1 MTPASPFT
9 RRSAVIALAAGLA
22 GCATTRRPRAPG
34 ETAWA
39 GRLALRVDSA
49 PPQAFSAL
57 FDLRGS
63 ADTGELQLTSALGQT
78 LATVRWSAQGAE
90 LQRGN
95 HTTRRD
101 SLDALTTELSG
112 APLPVLA
119 MFDWLAGR
127 DAPASGWRVDLSQHA
142 SGRLVARREQ
152 PQPSA
157 ELRLVFEQP

>member
-1 MTPASPFT
+1 VRPHPLPT
-9 RRSAVIALAAGLA
+9 RRIALIGLAAALA
-22 GCATTRRPRAPG
+22 GCATSRLPRAPG
-34 ETAWA
+34 EAAWF
-39 GRLALRVDSA
+39 GRLALRVDST

-63 ADTGELQLTSALGQT
+63 ANAGELQLSSALGQT
-78 LATVRWSAQGAE
+78 LATVRWSARGVE

-95 HTTRRD
+95 ETTRRD
-101 SLDALTTELSG
+101 SLDALTEELCG

-127 DAPASGWRVDLSQHA
+127 DAAAGGWRADLSGHA

-152 PQPSA
+152 PLPSA

>member
-1 MTPASPFT
+1 MSLRAPLT
-9 RRSAVIALAAGLA
+9 RRTAVIALVAGLA
-22 GCATTRRPRAPG
+22 GCATPRPRLPG
-34 ETAWA
+34 EAAWS
-39 GRLALRVDSA
+39 GRLALRVDST

-63 ADTGELQLTSALGQT
+63 AARGELQLSSALGQT

-90 LQRGN
+90 LQRGSD
-95 HTTRRD
+95 TTRRD

-119 MFDWLAGR
+119 MFDWLQGR
-127 DAPASGWRVDLSQHA
+127 DAPAGGWRVDLSAHA
-142 SGRLVARREQ
+142 NGRLVARREQ
-152 PQPSA
+152 PLPSA

>member
-1 MTPASPFT
+1 MTPGPLPT
-9 RRSAVIALAAGLA
+9 RRLALIALAAGLA
-22 GCATTRRPRAPG
+22 GCAATRPPRRPG
-34 ETAWA
+34 EAAWS
-39 GRLALRVDSA
+39 GRLALRVDSQ

-63 ADTGELQLTSALGQT
+63 ASAGELHLSSALGQT

-95 HTTRRD
+95 ETTRRD
-101 SLDALTTELSG
+101 SLDALTAELSG

-127 DAPASGWRVDLSQHA
+127 EAPAGGWRADLSQHGN
-142 SGRLVARREQ
+142 GRLVARREQ
-152 PQPSA
+152 PLPSA

>member
-1 MTPASPFT
+1 MTPGLALT
-9 RRSAVIALAAGLA
+9 RRSAAIALAAGLV
-22 GCATTRRPRAPG
+22 GCATPRRPRAPG
-34 ETAWA
+34 ELAWS
-39 GRLALRVDSA
+39 GRLALRVDST

-63 ADTGELQLTSALGQT
+63 ADTGELQLSSALGQT

-95 HTTRRD
+95 DTTRRD
-101 SLDALTTELSG
+101 SLDALTTEFSG

-127 DAPASGWRVDLSQHA
+127 DAPAGGWRVDLSQHA
-142 SGRLVARREQ
+142 DGRLVARRER

>member
-1 MTPASPFT
+1 M
-9 RRSAVIALAAGLA
+9 IALAAGLA
-22 GCATTRRPRAPG
+22 GCATPRRPNAPG

-57 FDLRGS
+57 FDLRGRPD
-63 ADTGELQLTSALGQT
+63 AGELQLTSALGQT

-90 LQRGN
+90 LQRGKD
-95 HTTRRD
+95 TTRRD
-101 SLDALTTELSG
+101 SLDALTAELSG

-127 DAPASGWRVDLSQHA
+127 DAPAGGWRVDLSQHA
-142 SGRLVARREQ
+142 NGRLVARREQ

>member
-1 MTPASPFT
+1 M
-9 RRSAVIALAAGLA
+9 VALAAALA
-22 GCATTRRPRAPG
+22 GCATPRRPRAPG
-34 ETAWA
+34 ETAWT

-78 LATVRWSAQGAE
+78 LATVRWSALGAE

-101 SLDALTTELSG
+101 SLDALTAELSG

-127 DAPASGWRVDLSQHA
+127 DAAAGGWRVDLSQHA

>member
-1 MTPASPFT
+1 MSLRAPLT
-9 RRSAVIALAAGLA
+9 RRTAVIALAAGLA
-22 GCATTRRPRAPG
+22 GCATPRPRLPG
-34 ETAWA
+34 EAAWS
-39 GRLALRVDSA
+39 GRLALRVDST

-63 ADTGELQLTSALGQT
+63 AAQGELQLSSALGQT

-95 HTTRRD
+95 DTTRRD

-119 MFDWLAGR
+119 MFDWLQGR
-127 DAPASGWRVDLSQHA
+127 DAQAGGWRVDLSAHA
-142 SGRLVARREQ
+142 NGRLVAQREQ

>member
-1 MTPASPFT
+1 MSARAPI
-9 RRSAVIALAAGLA
+9 RRRAALITLAATLA
-22 GCATTRRPRAPG
+22 GCATPRARVPG
-34 ETAWA
+34 ETVWS
-39 GRLALRVDSA
+39 GRLALRVDSR

-57 FDLRGS
+57 FELRGS
-63 ADTGELQLTSALGQT
+63 AFAGELQLTSVLGQT

-90 LQRGN
+90 LQRGQD
-95 HTTRRD
+95 TTRRA
-101 SLDALTTELSG
+101 SLDELTTELSG

-127 DAPASGWRVDLSQHA
+127 DAPAGGWQVDLAQHA
-142 SGRLVARREQ
+142 QGRLVAQREQ